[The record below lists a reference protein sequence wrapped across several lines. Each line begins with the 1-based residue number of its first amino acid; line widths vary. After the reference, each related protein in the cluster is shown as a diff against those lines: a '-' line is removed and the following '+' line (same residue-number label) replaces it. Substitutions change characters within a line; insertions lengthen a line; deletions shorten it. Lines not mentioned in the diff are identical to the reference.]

1 MSTYKDRFP
10 QYHQYLGR
18 VSVKD
23 LAPIT
28 PGMCIRNLNG
38 EKAGFIVSRL
48 WNKFTVGT
56 IIGEK
61 YNILYAPGSDEVM
74 AGWPEWATTSDETH
88 IVSFSTRKLHIST
101 SYISAVVGNGMP
113 KAPPASSFSASYSLT
128 NMMWHMSRDYLDPE
142 NISEKTIKYLI
153 KDVPS
158 TAFPLVRKFFKANN
172 HLLYKPALCS
182 Q

>member
-10 QYHQYLGR
+10 QYHKYLGNVDVR
-18 VSVKD
+18 D
-23 LAPIT
+23 LAPRT
-28 PGMCIRNLNG
+28 PGMCLRNLNG

-61 YNILYAPGSDEVM
+61 YNILYAPGADEVM

-101 SYISAVVGNGMP
+101 GYVGVYGSPDLP
-113 KAPPASSFSASYSLT
+113 KPPATMSFTTSYSLT
-128 NMMWHMSRDYLDPE
+128 SMMWHMSYDFLDAE
-142 NISEKTIKYLI
+142 NLTEKSIKHLI

-172 HLLYKPALCS
+172 HLLYKPELCS
-182 Q
+182 H